1 MDDKNGNGDR
11 FSFDGPQGNPHV
23 SSELCASFRSHME
36 TKIETMETK
45 ILSAVKLSA
54 AVISIIV
61 TVVQLGL
68 YFFGG

>member
-1 MDDKNGNGDR
+1 MDDKNGNGEG

-36 TKIETMETK
+36 TKIDTMESK

-54 AVISIIV
+54 TIISIIV

-68 YFFGG
+68 YFLRG